1 MTKNA
6 KSGSEEHGAIE
17 CGNVFSVA
25 DDHPLPGYLPPE
37 DIGSDTPRVF
47 YARAGHPAVW
57 ALESTLAALEGAETA
72 VCAASG
78 MSVISQTMFALLS
91 AGDTL
96 LYSRWAYPNTV
107 DFFEQH
113 LARLGVRV
121 VATDSSDPI
130 CVARDMEAC
139 RPKVFFF
146 EPLGNPSLT
155 FSNPADIAQLCTASG
170 IISVAD
176 NSLLSPALL
185 RPLEA
190 GIDIVLHSL
199 TKIISGCG
207 EAMAGVATG
216 RAELI
221 NPIARVRWSMG
232 GVLAPQVASK
242 VAESVKTLPLR
253 AARASASAL
262 RVAQALSTDHRVARV
277 VYPLLPDY
285 PWRDEF
291 CMACE
296 AGGSVVTFFHA
307 AGTAGVQEMARR
319 AGAIRFGPGFGKSVT
334 TCNGG
339 AAMERY
345 YGQPPGFVRVSV
357 GLEDAEEIIAEL
369 GRTLGSGV

>member
-170 IISVAD
+170 AVQI
-176 NSLLSPALL
+176 L
-185 RPLEA
+185 RGA
-190 GIDIVLHSL
+190 VGIL
-199 TKIISGCG
+199 
-207 EAMAGVATG
+207 
-216 RAELI
+216 
-221 NPIARVRWSMG
+221 
-232 GVLAPQVASK
+232 
-242 VAESVKTLPLR
+242 
-253 AARASASAL
+253 
-262 RVAQALSTDHRVARV
+262 
-277 VYPLLPDY
+277 
-285 PWRDEF
+285 
-291 CMACE
+291 
-296 AGGSVVTFFHA
+296 
-307 AGTAGVQEMARR
+307 
-319 AGAIRFGPGFGKSVT
+319 
-334 TCNGG
+334 GG
-339 AAMERY
+339 AAAVQHLDQR
-345 YGQPPGFVRVSV
+345 
-357 GLEDAEEIIAEL
+357 LEPVAALLTAAYFCFFFWVFGIFCCC
-369 GRTLGSGV
+369 